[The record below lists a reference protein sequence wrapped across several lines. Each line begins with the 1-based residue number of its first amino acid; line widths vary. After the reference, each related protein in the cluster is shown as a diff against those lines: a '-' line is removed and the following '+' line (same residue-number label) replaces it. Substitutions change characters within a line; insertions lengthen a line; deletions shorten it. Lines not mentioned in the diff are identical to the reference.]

1 MCHET
6 ESTALEIDLGDVGM
20 YNAGTMLPSVLR
32 VGFTASWH
40 VGGTLC
46 RWAGQ
51 RSCPAHSL
59 HGQLRA
65 MAPDMRGRVYG

>member
-32 VGFTASWH
+32 G
-40 VGGTLC
+40 
-46 RWAGQ
+46 R
-51 RSCPAHSL
+51 L
-59 HGQLRA
+59 HGVVACWGNTL
-65 MAPDMRGRVYG
+65 